1 MIGKPSQRAASQPAQ
16 RREARALWAAVA
28 LPLLLAT
35 GCGSDV
41 ESSYALAAV
50 VEAEQIDPQHFV
62 ERLELVGQFTAAECV
77 MIRPEIAG
85 VIESV
90 AFQEGQRVEDGDLL
104 FTLRS
109 GEQRAALREANAQ
122 RALALDVFRRTE
134 ALSKVKVS
142 AVSELDRARAEV
154 EAAEANVDMARINL
168 ERTEIRAPFDGA
180 VGARLVSPGDRV
192 DPDIDLVQLD
202 AVERLRLEFS
212 LPEAAVSLA
221 RSGLP
226 VAVRV
231 AAYPDE
237 VFSGEVYFVSPSL
250 DPHSRRLPLKAWI
263 LNEEGRLRPGMFA
276 RVEVEVDRVLS
287 ALVVPDSA
295 IAYDA
300 TGTFVWRVSAEQRAE
315 RVAVELGARQDGHVV
330 VRSGIAAGDLIV
342 TSGNLK
348 LFPGIAVQIREP
360 SGDVVSH
367 AEAN

>member
-1 MIGKPSQRAASQPAQ
+1 MTGKQAQETVSQAGW
-16 RREARALWAAVA
+16 RALWAALA
-28 LPLLLAT
+28 LAPLLAA
-35 GCGSDV
+35 GCGPDADSV
-41 ESSYALAAV
+41 YEATAV
-50 VEAEQIDPQHFV
+50 VEATRVDPQRFA
-62 ERLELVGQFTAAECV
+62 ERLELVGQLTAAESV

-85 VIESV
+85 VIASV
-90 AFQEGQRVEDGDLL
+90 AFQEGQRVKEGDPL
-104 FTLRS
+104 FTLRP

-122 RALALDVFRRTE
+122 RALALDVFKRTE
-134 ALSKVKVS
+134 ALSKVNVS
-142 AVSELDRARAEV
+142 ALSEHDRAREEV

-180 VGARLVSPGDRV
+180 LGARLVSPGDRV
-192 DPDIDLVQLD
+192 DSDSDLVQLD
-202 AVERLRLEFS
+202 AVQKLRLEFS
-212 LPEAAVSLA
+212 MPETAVSLA
-221 RSGLP
+221 RNGLV

-250 DPHSRRLPLKAWI
+250 DPNSRRLPLKAWI
-263 LNEEGRLRPGMFA
+263 PNEAGQLRPGMFA
-276 RVEVEVDRVLS
+276 RVEVEVDRALD

-300 TGTFVWRVSAEQRAE
+300 VGTFVWRVDAEQRAE
-315 RVAVELGARQDGHVV
+315 RVPVVLGPRQDGQVV
-330 VRSGIAAGDLIV
+330 VRSGIAAGDVVV

-360 SGDVVSH
+360 GGDVVSH